1 MSLCVFPAWSLNGS
15 IVAEDFV
22 AEYHGAAA
30 MGVFSLGAKAS
41 LDPKH
46 NGHNACFVSALKQRS
61 KGKQATNS

>member
-1 MSLCVFPAWSLNGS
+1 MHKKRPGSPWNLNGS
-15 IVAEDFV
+15 IVAEYFV
-22 AEYHGAAA
+22 PHAAAA
-30 MGVFSLGAKAS
+30 MGVFSLEAKAS